1 MTGQYLLLDDEP
13 YYRIANSQAMAP
25 FFMSL
30 VGSSDHWMF
39 IASNGALTCGRKNPA
54 NALFPYYSADKLI
67 DCAQSAG
74 PKTIV
79 RTTDQDGR
87 PVVWQPFSHS
97 RLSARAAGSEQCVQ
111 NLYKNIAG
119 SKLHLEEANLS
130 LGIIF
135 RYSWEFSD
143 RFGFV
148 RKCHLAN
155 VGKQNRNIELVDGI
169 HNVMPY
175 GMDEM
180 FQMRYSNLGDAY
192 KKTELLADV
201 ELGLYYMSSI
211 PSDRA
216 EPSEGLRSTVVWQSG
231 LPQPNILLSDRQL
244 DRFRNGEAL
253 EAEASVRGL
262 RGAYL
267 INSSFELPANDSLS
281 WMMVADLKH
290 DQTDVANLGAFLKTT
305 DDKVKA
311 VDEDIQQGQAKL
323 LAMISAADGI
333 HASESLLRT
342 HRHQSNVTFNLMR
355 GGTPFQCYDIDTSD
369 FCQHVEA
376 CNCLVFAEH
385 RSALEKLPTPTMPA
399 QDLWQ
404 QIDSLGN
411 ADLRRIAFEY
421 LPFTFGRRHGDPTRP
436 WNQFSIEVKN
446 EDGSQRLG
454 YAGNWR
460 DIFQNWEALGVSYP
474 QFFNSMVLRFVNAST
489 ADGYN
494 PYRISKVG
502 FDWER
507 PDPEDPWANIGYW
520 GDHQIIYL
528 QKLLEWS
535 KRFYPGDFQKLL
547 TQDVGVYAELPYRIR
562 SYEAM
567 LKDSYETIDY
577 DLNVESQIDTR
588 VEDVGADG
596 KLLTDQSGSI
606 HRVSLL
612 EKLLVPALVKMTN
625 LVPGG
630 GIWLNTQRPEWNDA
644 NNALVGI
651 GASVVT
657 VCHLRRFFCF
667 LKETFR
673 SVEWESAKVS
683 QEVLRLFDDVVKTM
697 ADNAH
702 LLNETAIEEADF
714 NRRKFVDQM
723 QAVGEDYR
731 NSIYANGMSGEY
743 ARINPAQIV
752 ALADRSI
759 EFLDHTILKN
769 RRSDGLFHAYNLLRF
784 KSEGDP
790 KKQTE
795 GIEAKEIEVEYLYEM
810 LEGQVAALS
819 SQLLSPAEAVEVL
832 DALRASKLYRED
844 LNSYLLYPDRELPCF
859 TEKNWLDPQTVDSSK
874 LITQLLLDGNQQIV
888 RRDVND
894 DVHFNGDLRNA
905 QELADRLNQ
914 MALSSPQYAGLIE
927 SEVVQ
932 LSDLFISTFDHSRFT
947 GRSGTFFGYEGLGCI
962 YWHMV
967 SKLALAVVE
976 TYDRATE
983 QVVAPEILA
992 KLKSHYREIRN
1003 GLGLENSPELYGA
1016 FPTDPY
1022 SHTPGHA
1029 GAQQPGMTGQ
1039 VKEDVLSRMAEI
1051 GIRIR
1056 EGIVIF
1062 EPSLFESSEFLTS
1075 GCELKYV
1082 DLKGDDRELHLSPGS
1097 FAFTFCQVPIVF
1109 RLSDQTELLV
1119 HRVDGGED
1127 GSRNCNQLTAA
1138 ESKSLFNRD
1147 GTIEKIEFSF
1157 APVS

>member
-1 MTGQYLLLDDEP
+1 
-13 YYRIANSQAMAP
+13 MAP

-39 IASNGALTCGRKNPA
+39 IASNGALTAGRKNPA

-67 DCAQSAG
+67 DLAQSAG
-74 PKTIV
+74 PQTIV
-79 RTTDQDGR
+79 RTTDQNNN
-87 PVVWQPFSHS
+87 PIVWQPFSNS
-97 RLSARAAGSEQCVQ
+97 QFARGPSSIQRCVQ

-119 SKLHLEEANLS
+119 SKLHLEETNLS
-130 LGIIF
+130 LGLIF

-155 VGKQNRNIELVDGI
+155 VGKRGRQIELIDGI
-169 HNVMPY
+169 HNIMPH
-175 GMDEM
+175 GMDDL

-192 KKTELLADV
+192 KKNELLADV
-201 ELGLYYMSSI
+201 ELGLFYMSSI

-216 EPSEGLRSTVVWQSG
+216 EPSEGLRSTVVWQTG
-231 LPQPNILLSDRQL
+231 LPQPTILLSDRQL
-244 DRFRNGEAL
+244 ERFCNGCAVQTEMG
-253 EAEASVRGL
+253 VRGL

-267 INSSFELPANDSLS
+267 VHSSFELASSDSLS
-281 WMMVADLKH
+281 WTLVADLKH
-290 DQTDVANLGAFLKTT
+290 DQTDVANLADYLKQT
-305 DDKVKA
+305 DDKLVA
-311 VDEDIQQGQAKL
+311 VDEDIRLGQSKL
-323 LAMISAADGI
+323 LKMISAADGV
-333 HASESLLRT
+333 HASESLLRS

-355 GGTPFQCYDIDTSD
+355 GGTPFQGYDVDTAD
-369 FCQHVEA
+369 FLQHIEA
-376 CNCLVFAEH
+376 CNRLVFEDYK
-385 RSALEKLPTPTMPA
+385 SALAELPAPTMPA
-399 QDLWQ
+399 QDLWR
-404 QIDSLGN
+404 QIDSLDS

-436 WNQFSIEVKN
+436 WNQFSIDVKN

-474 QFFNSMVLRFVNAST
+474 HFFNSMVLRFVNAST

-507 PDPEDPWANIGYW
+507 PDPEGPWANIGYW

-535 KRFYPGDFQKLL
+535 SRFFPGKFQALL
-547 TQDVGVYAELPYRIR
+547 TREVGVYAELPYRIR
-562 SYEAM
+562 SYEAI
-567 LKDSYETIDY
+567 LQDSYLTIDY
-577 DLNVESQIDTR
+577 DLDVEKQIKSR
-588 VEDVGADG
+588 VEKIGADG
-596 KLLTDQSGSI
+596 MLLTNQSCSI

-667 LKETFR
+667 LKETLH
-673 SVEWESAKVS
+673 SAQWESAKVS
-683 QEVLRLFDDVVKTM
+683 QEVVRLFDDVMRTM
-697 ADNAH
+697 AEHAH
-702 LLNETAIEEADF
+702 LLGDVADEELASS
-714 NRRKFVDQM
+714 RRKFVDQM
-723 QAVGEDYR
+723 QILGEAYR
-731 NSIYANGMSGEY
+731 KSIYSNGMSGDFGELN
-743 ARINPAQIV
+743 REQIV

-759 EFLDHTILKN
+759 EFLDQTILQN
-769 RRSDGLFHAYNLLRF
+769 RRPDGLFHAYNLLRF
-784 KSEGDP
+784 TSESDQGH
-790 KKQTE
+790 
-795 GIEAKEIEVEYLYEM
+795 EAGEIQIEYLYEM

-819 SQLLSPAEAVEVL
+819 SQLLPPEESVEIL
-832 DALRASKLYRED
+832 DALRASRIYRED
-844 LNSYLLYPDRELPCF
+844 LNSYLLYPDRELPKF
-859 TEKNWLDPQTVDSSK
+859 TEKNCLDQQAVESSK
-874 LITQLLLDGNQQIV
+874 LIVELLCDGNQQIV
-888 RRDVND
+888 RRDVNG

-905 QELADRLNQ
+905 NELSERLQ
-914 MALSSPQYAGLIE
+914 QLAHSSPQYAELIE
-927 SEVVQ
+927 AELDQ
-932 LSDLFISTFDHSRFT
+932 LSDLFVQTFDHSRFT

-967 SKLALAVVE
+967 SKLALAIVE

-992 KLKSHYREIRN
+992 KLKSRYREIRD
-1003 GLGLENSPELYGA
+1003 GLGLESSPELYGA

-1051 GIRIR
+1051 GVRIR

-1075 GCELKYV
+1075 GSQLNYV
-1082 DLKGDDRELHLSPGS
+1082 DSKGNDRELHLSPGS
-1097 FAFTFCQVPIVF
+1097 FAFTLCQVPIVF
-1109 RLSDQTELLV
+1109 RLSDQMEL
-1119 HRVDGGED
+1119 RVQRAGGNENI
-1127 GSRNCNQLTAA
+1127 SRNCNQLNAA
-1138 ESKSLFNRD
+1138 ESESLFMRD
-1147 GTIEKIEFSF
+1147 GTIEKIEFGFVPIS
-1157 APVS
+1157 